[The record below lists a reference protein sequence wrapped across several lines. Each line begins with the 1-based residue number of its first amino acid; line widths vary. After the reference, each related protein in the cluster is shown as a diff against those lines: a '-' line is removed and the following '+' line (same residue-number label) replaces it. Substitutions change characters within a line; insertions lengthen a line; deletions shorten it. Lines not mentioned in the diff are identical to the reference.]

1 MTAGWSVEEM
11 AELGRRHAEL
21 EARGELA
28 PLLETLAPDPVYEFY
43 PLGRCMQGD
52 ETVKRFYTQ
61 FVEHFL
67 PLRSRVEMLG
77 EWVNETS
84 VVQEYKLDFDVD
96 GALERHHVV
105 GILYVDEMSASLGK
119 LRGERVY
126 SGESFVRRLTG
137 EMFAELGPQS
147 RPGAYQMGD
156 E

>member
-1 MTAGWSVEEM
+1 MIARWSTDQM
-11 AELGRRHAEL
+11 AELGGRHAEL
-21 EARGELA
+21 EGRGELA

-43 PLGRCMQGD
+43 PLDLCMRGD

-77 EWVNETS
+77 QWVNETS
-84 VVQEYKLDFDVD
+84 VVQEYSLDFDID
-96 GALERHHVV
+96 GVRERHHVV
-105 GILYVDEMSASLGK
+105 GILYVDDTSAALGK

-126 SGESFVRRLTG
+126 SSEGFVRRLTG
-137 EMFAELGPQS
+137 EMFAELVPLARSGE
-147 RPGAYQMGD
+147 YQMGD